1 MIQNAL
7 NNSRYVF
14 NNHKSRRDRNL
25 SRPTG
30 VTPSIALALYAQ
42 HGGVNCLQAAN
53 GEVAGRL
60 MEEIGGEDVVRFVS
74 KAFERRAAIV
84 MEAIGVQE
92 VNMTNVWE
100 TFQQM
105 LPLL

>member
-1 MIQNAL
+1 
-7 NNSRYVF
+7 
-14 NNHKSRRDRNL
+14 
-25 SRPTG
+25 
-30 VTPSIALALYAQ
+30 
-42 HGGVNCLQAAN
+42 
-53 GEVAGRL
+53 
-60 MEEIGGEDVVRFVS
+60 MEDIGGEEVVRFVS

-92 VNMTNVWE
+92 VKLTNVWE